1 MNPRILNKPSVSA
14 FGFGIALLLAA
25 LASGQARAA
34 GMPAEASAQANVHIS
49 GSQGTMPAASMQ
61 AMSYDAAKNGASAPA
76 GSHDKA
82 NKKKNEGGKKE

>member
-14 FGFGIALLLAA
+14 FGFGIALLAA

-34 GMPAEASAQANVHIS
+34 GMPAEASVQANVHVS
-49 GSQGTMPAASMQ
+49 GSQGAMPAAGMQ
-61 AMSYDAAKNGASAPA
+61 PMSYDAAKNGASAPA

-82 NKKKNEGGKKE
+82 SKKKNEGEKKE

>member
-14 FGFGIALLLAA
+14 LGFGMALVLAA

-34 GMPAEASAQANVHIS
+34 GMPAEASVQANAHVS
-49 GSQGTMPAASMQ
+49 APQGAMPAAGMQ
-61 AMSYDAAKNGASAPA
+61 AMTYDAAKNGASAPA

-82 NKKKNEGGKKE
+82 DKKNEGEKKE